1 MHSLIRMNV
10 FQATDAVLQ
19 EMRKW
24 LDAKQAEVTEKHRKN
39 EEAIKSV
46 HHTRLL
52 LNLFLRELAAKRPPP
67 TLDGRGQPPAR

>member
-1 MHSLIRMNV
+1 MNA

-19 EMRKW
+19 QMKAW
-24 LDAKQAEVTEKHRKN
+24 LEAKQASITDKHRKN

-52 LNLFLRELAAKRPPP
+52 LGLFLRELAAKQPPP
-67 TLDGRGQPPAR
+67 KIGI